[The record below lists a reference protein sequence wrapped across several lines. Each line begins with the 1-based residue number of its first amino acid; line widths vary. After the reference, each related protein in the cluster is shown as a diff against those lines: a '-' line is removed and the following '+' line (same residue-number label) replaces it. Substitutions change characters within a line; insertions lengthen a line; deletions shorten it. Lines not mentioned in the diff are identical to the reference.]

1 MAPIFIKAER
11 DPRMDLRKKTSRYR
25 EQTKNSNRNWQDRE
39 WGHQEDRDKQQDL
52 RERTMIQ
59 DETYSFP
66 NSMCSG

>member
-59 DETYSFP
+59 DETHSFP

>member
-25 EQTKNSNRNWQDRE
+25 EQTKHSKRNWPDRE